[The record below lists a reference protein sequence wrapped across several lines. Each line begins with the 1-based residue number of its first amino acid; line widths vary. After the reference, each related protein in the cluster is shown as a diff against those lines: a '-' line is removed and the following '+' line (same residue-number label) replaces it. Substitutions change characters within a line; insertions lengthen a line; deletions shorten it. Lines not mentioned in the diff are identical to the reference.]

1 MTSDV
6 SLLKKFSKIRGGRF
20 SERKCA
26 WSGSQS
32 SIIRSSTVSK
42 VSYRVGV
49 WVGRVE

>member
-1 MTSDV
+1 MTSGVLDF
-6 SLLKKFSKIRGGRF
+6 KKFSKMRGGHF

-32 SIIRSSTVSK
+32 SIIRSSTASRVSH
-42 VSYRVGV
+42 RVGV